1 MYTGVSIQPHWSNQ
15 RDLLVQTSQNLFS
28 FFCSDDLNG
37 APAAGGDQASPL
49 APCRTLRRPVQPRP
63 GSCKGH
69 CSPEGP
75 PPGVSGASSLAVGL
89 GSGLHGPRH
98 TRAGGPRTANGESP
112 RQSERERERERD
124 YSPLLHRRLSTAS
137 QAVLFLSS
145 VHATQDQDW

>member
-28 FFCSDDLNG
+28 FFFVPTTSTEL
-37 APAAGGDQASPL
+37 
-49 APCRTLRRPVQPRP
+49 
-63 GSCKGH
+63 
-69 CSPEGP
+69 
-75 PPGVSGASSLAVGL
+75 
-89 GSGLHGPRH
+89 
-98 TRAGGPRTANGESP
+98 P
-112 RQSERERERERD
+112 RQGGTRPAPSHPVAPFADRCSQGLDPAKAIVHLKDPRRGFQVLPRSRSASVRACTALDTREPADRGRRTERVPDNPRERERERD